1 MVEFSWTFQ
10 GEVSSWE
17 REGEGRG
24 EESRNS
30 LFTVVMGVLWK
41 VQRSIE
47 DSRKKRRKILWRV
60 NLFDTVVDRH
70 VGF

>member
-1 MVEFSWTFQ
+1 MVEFSWTLQ

-24 EESRNS
+24 EESRHS

-41 VQRSIE
+41 VERSIE
-47 DSRKKRRKILWRV
+47 DSKKKRRKILRRV

>member
-1 MVEFSWTFQ
+1 MVEFSWTLQ

-30 LFTVVMGVLWK
+30 LFTVMGVLWK
-41 VQRSIE
+41 VERSIE
-47 DSRKKRRKILWRV
+47 DSKKKRRKILWRV